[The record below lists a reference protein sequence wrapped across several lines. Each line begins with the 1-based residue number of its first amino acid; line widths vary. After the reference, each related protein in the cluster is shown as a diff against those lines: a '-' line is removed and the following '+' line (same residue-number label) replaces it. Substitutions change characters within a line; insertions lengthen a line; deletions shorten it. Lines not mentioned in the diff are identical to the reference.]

1 MGAATKILREEHDAI
16 LKMLDALEATAC
28 RVEDGDVPPLQVFS
42 DFQEFFRLFADRCHH
57 GKEEEL
63 LFPLLERKGVPRVG
77 GPVGCML
84 VEHDDGRAFVKTMAD
99 NAEGCVAGDESA
111 SRCWVAAARGYV
123 NLLRNHIWKENEILF
138 QVADRLISA
147 DEQSTLAAEF
157 AKVEEK
163 MGPGTHARLH
173 LKMSA
178 LAQHAAVAR

>member
-1 MGAATKILREEHDAI
+1 MGAATKVLREEHDAI
-16 LKMLDALEATAC
+16 LKMINALEATAY
-28 RVEDGDVPPLQVFS
+28 RAEAGGAVPLNVLN

-84 VEHDDGRAFVKTMAD
+84 VEHDDGRTFVKTMGD
-99 NAEGCVAGDESA
+99 SAEGCAGGESA
-111 SRCWVAAARGYV
+111 CKSWVGAARGYA

-138 QVADRLISA
+138 QIADRLISE
-147 DEQSTLAAEF
+147 DEQDALATEF

-163 MGPGTHARLH
+163 MGPGTHAQLH
-173 LKMSA
+173 QKMNALVYSA
-178 LAQHAAVAR
+178 AATK